1 MKTNERYLEALKYMN
16 ATMKNDNKLG
26 HQWKYCN
33 VTSKKAKDFESTRKQ
48 GKYLINC
55 VDGVQWAC
63 KLAGIPGNALCWYGG
78 DGKIVWLNS
87 HAKEDAKKVFEIK
100 SAGGKT
106 VNQLYN
112 AGQLCDG
119 DILTYIGMNH
129 TNSYYGGKYSF
140 DSGHAYASGSGEG
153 AKIKKFIGS
162 LAHRNNKVA
171 YILRIKDRAQYRVQA
186 GAFSD
191 INVFQQQAALLRK
204 KGFSSV
210 LVNED
215 GMYKLQAGLFSG
227 KTNAERLVEKLN
239 KAGISAFVK
248 EV

>member
-1 MKTNERYLEALKYMN
+1 MKTNERYLEALRYMN
-16 ATMKNDNKLG
+16 ATMKNDNACG

-33 VTSKKAKDFESTRKQ
+33 VTSKKAKDFESARRQ

-63 KLAGIPGNALCWYGG
+63 KLAGIPGSALSWYGG
-78 DGKIVWLNS
+78 DGRIVWLNS
-87 HAKEDAKKVFEIK
+87 HAETDAKKIFNIIPVY
-100 SAGGKT
+100 GKT

-119 DILTYIGMNH
+119 DILTYSGLNH
-129 TNSYYGGKYSF
+129 TNSYYGGKHSY
-140 DSGHAYASGSGEG
+140 DSGHAYCSGE
-153 AKIKKFIGS
+153 KFKKWIGS

-191 INVFQQQAALLRK
+191 ISKYNEQVELMRK
-204 KGFSSV
+204 KGIQTV
-210 LVNED
+210 LIQED
-215 GMYKLQAGLFSG
+215 GMYKVQVGLYSG
-227 KTNAERLVEKLN
+227 KTNAERKVAALAK
-239 KAGISAFVK
+239 KGIASFIK